1 MNKKEI
7 INKLKNNNKNI
18 KYSDFCSILKY
29 FGFVCKRQ
37 RGSHRLYSRVGVKEL
52 LNIQNVNG
60 EIKPYQI
67 KQFLNIIK
75 KYNLEE

>member
-18 KYSDFCSILKY
+18 KYADFCSILKY

-37 RGSHRLYSRVGVKEL
+37 RGSHKMLMEK
-52 LNIQNVNG
+52 LNL
-60 EIKPYQI
+60 IK
-67 KQFLNIIK
+67 LN
-75 KYNLEE
+75 NS

>member
-1 MNKKEI
+1 M
-7 INKLKNNNKNI
+7 
-18 KYSDFCSILKY
+18 
-29 FGFVCKRQ
+29 
-37 RGSHRLYSRVGVKEL
+37 LYSRIGVKEL

>member
-1 MNKKEI
+1 MDKKEI

-37 RGSHRLYSRVGVKEL
+37 SGSHKLYYRLGVKEL